1 MSLSVWM
8 SLVAICIL
16 GAMSPGPSLAVVA
29 KNCLGGSWKNGVA
42 TAWAHAMGVGLYALA
57 SVLGLAIVL
66 QHNPVLFKGIAYLGA
81 GYLLWLGINALRSKG
96 GVTAKLSAGKESS
109 LLESARDGAMI
120 SMLNPKLALFFLA
133 LFSQFVAESHASESR
148 AIVVATPVLLDGL
161 WYTVVSLLIT
171 RPTVL
176 EKIKARA
183 VLVDRLTGVVLIG
196 LALRVVYTM

>member
-1 MSLSVWM
+1 MTLSVWV
-8 SLVAICIL
+8 SLVLICIL

-42 TAWAHAMGVGLYALA
+42 TAWAHAFGVGMYALA

-66 QHNPVLFKGIAYLGA
+66 QHNPTLFKGIAYLGA
-81 GYLLWLGINALRSKG
+81 GYLFWLGLNAVQSKG
-96 GVTAKLSAGKESS
+96 GVAAKLTAGAQSS

-133 LFSQFVAESHASESR
+133 LFSQFVAASNASESR
-148 AIVVATPVLLDGL
+148 AIVVATPMLIDGL
-161 WYTVVSLLIT
+161 WYTIISFLLT
-171 RPTVL
+171 RPSIL

-183 VLVDRLTGVVLIG
+183 VLVDKLTGVVLIG
-196 LALRVVYTM
+196 LALRVVYTI

>member
-1 MSLSVWM
+1 MTVSVWL
-8 SLVAICIL
+8 SLVTICIL

-66 QHNPVLFKGIAYLGA
+66 QHNPTLFKAIAYLGA
-81 GYLLWLGINALRSKG
+81 GYLFWLGVNAVQSKG
-96 GVTAKLSAGKESS
+96 GVAAKLTAGSESS

-133 LFSQFVAESHASESR
+133 LFSQFVAASNASQSR
-148 AIVVATPVLLDGL
+148 AVVVATPVLIDGL
-161 WYTVVSLLIT
+161 WYTVVSFLLT
-171 RPTVL
+171 RPSILDT
-176 EKIKARA
+176 IKSRA
-183 VLVDRLTGVVLIG
+183 VLVDRLTGLVLMG

>member
-1 MSLSVWM
+1 MTLSVWV
-8 SLVAICIL
+8 SLALICIL

-42 TAWAHAMGVGLYALA
+42 TAWAHALGVGMYALA

-66 QHNPVLFKGIAYLGA
+66 QHNPNLFKGIAYLGA
-81 GYLLWLGINALRSKG
+81 GYLFWLGINAVQSKG
-96 GVTAKLSAGKESS
+96 GVAAKLTAGGQSS
-109 LLESARDGAMI
+109 LLQSARDGAMI

-133 LFSQFVAESHASESR
+133 LFSQFVAASHASESR
-148 AIVVATPVLLDGL
+148 AIVIATPMLIDGL
-161 WYTVVSLLIT
+161 WYTIISFLLT
-171 RPTVL
+171 RPSIL

-196 LALRVVYTM
+196 LALRVVYTI